1 MLKLVFVRCYQFYG
15 LLVCRR
21 DHSLRFRFTA
31 GGFETLCRMSRPA
44 SSISHMKKALTVG
57 VVLCGLLASPVQSQ
71 LHAQGRPKMDDPQ
84 ARPFAKLSSSAQML
98 RDSIVA
104 FAKRQLGVK
113 YRRGASSPDRGF
125 DCSGLV
131 QYVMEH
137 FNIELPRTSREQAKA
152 GIPLA
157 RDLDAL
163 KPGDLL
169 TFGHGKKISHI
180 GIYIGNG
187 KFVHANTPGGHVKEG
202 TLVGGKWWRGA
213 RRVIASTDTTLKIDP
228 GAN

>member
-1 MLKLVFVRCYQFYG
+1 
-15 LLVCRR
+15 
-21 DHSLRFRFTA
+21 
-31 GGFETLCRMSRPA
+31 
-44 SSISHMKKALTVG
+44 MKKALTVG

-113 YRRGASSPDRGF
+113 YLRGASSPDRGF